1 MAAITVR
8 VFDADRKPIAG
19 RMDVRVLDARDEVV
33 LEKREVR
40 AGVALTLQGL
50 AAAQRHHVRV
60 FPARHR
66 PVGQLVV
73 PGSGA
78 ASNVH
83 LFCPVDPD
91 RASPRF
97 PAWTDLAEPLRQV
110 LERSQLEDD
119 TTTPVAGSGRT
130 LSGQV
135 LYESLLDQ
143 QRGGLLNLFCKLQAT
158 PLGLG
163 SAWDFVQHI
172 YRVRGDRLF
181 ADVTTGMRDHVKTA
195 LTTGRFREV
204 SGSLHT
210 PPPGFGHAGSFKTD
224 DSFGNLQLTFF
235 VSNDAPIRFRIDADI
250 DDAAGLGHVFQVLRN
265 SVKDRTTHP
274 YDIHQ
279 VLTFHQLLRPAYD
292 VLA

>member
-8 VFDADRKPIAG
+8 VFDADRQPIGG

-33 LEKREVR
+33 LDKRDVK
-40 AGVALTLQGL
+40 ASVALTVQDL
-50 AAAQRHHVRV
+50 AAGQRHHVRV
-60 FPARHR
+60 FPTRHR

-73 PGSGA
+73 PAPGSP
-78 ASNVH
+78 SNVH

-91 RASPRF
+91 RAAPRF
-97 PAWTDLAEPLRQV
+97 PAWPDLAEPLRQV
-110 LERSQLEDD
+110 LERSHLEDD
-119 TTTPVAGSGRT
+119 TTTPVAGSGRA

-143 QRGGLLNLFCKLQAT
+143 PRGGLLNLFCKLQAT

-163 SAWDFVQHI
+163 TAWDFVQQV
-172 YRVRGDRLF
+172 YRVRGDRMF

-204 SGSLHT
+204 NGALHT

-224 DSFGNLQLTFF
+224 DHFGNLQLTFF
-235 VSNDAPIRFRIDADI
+235 SSIDTPLRFRLDADI

-265 SVKDRTTHP
+265 SIKDRTTHP

-292 VLA
+292 VLV